1 MGSMYVNEYVDMF
14 LSLDILLLYDGLCWC
29 FRGYL

>member
-14 LSLDILLLYDGLCWC
+14 LSLDILLLYDDIFCC
-29 FRGYL
+29 MIV